1 MPCTPWLRVL
11 AQERLMHKGRL
22 GGVMLALVTLAYPL
36 IVYLCLGHFE
46 PRWLA
51 VLLVALALV
60 RLGVGRTAATW
71 GIAGAAL
78 VLAGFTWFGNAW
90 MPLKLY
96 PVGVN
101 AFMLALFGASLLH
114 PPSAVERLAR
124 LREPNLPPVAVVY
137 TRKVTQVWC
146 VFFALNGL
154 MALATALWASDAV
167 WTLYNG
173 FIAYCLMGALAAVEW
188 LVRRRVRGRIGAA
201 HG

>member
-1 MPCTPWLRVL
+1 MLD
-11 AQERLMHKGRL
+11 KRL
-22 GGVMLALVTLAYPL
+22 GGVLLAVVTLAYPL
-36 IVYLCLGHFE
+36 IVYLCLGLFE

-71 GIAGAAL
+71 GVVAAAL
-78 VLAGFTWFGNAW
+78 VLAAFTWFGNAW

-101 AFMLALFGASLLH
+101 AFMLALFGASLVH

-124 LREPNLPPVAVVY
+124 LSDPDLPPVAVAY
-137 TRKVTQVWC
+137 TRRVTQVWC

-154 MALATALWASDAV
+154 MALATAWWASDAV

-173 FIAYCLMGALAAVEW
+173 LIAYVLMGLLAGVEW
-188 LVRRRVRGRIGAA
+188 LVRRRVRGRIDALKTMVERGA

>member
-1 MPCTPWLRVL
+1 
-11 AQERLMHKGRL
+11 
-22 GGVMLALVTLAYPL
+22 MLALVTLAYPL

-71 GIAGAAL
+71 GIVAAAL
-78 VLAGFTWFGNAW
+78 VLAAFTWFGNAW

-101 AFMLALFGASLLH
+101 VFMLGLFGASLAH

-124 LREPNLPPVAVVY
+124 LREPDLPDEAVAY
-137 TRKVTQVWC
+137 TRRVTQVWC
-146 VFFALNGL
+146 VFFAVNGAV
-154 MALATALWASDAV
+154 ALATAVWASDAV

-173 FIAYCLMGALAAVEW
+173 LIAYVLMGMLGGVEW
-188 LVRRRVRGRIGAA
+188 LVRRRVRGRISALKTATAARGA